1 MEVAKP
7 PLFSRRIEKVST
19 FVNIAH
25 LYLYLRMKMM
35 ESKSTKMA

>member
-25 LYLYLRMKMM
+25 LYLRMKMM
-35 ESKSTKMA
+35 ESKSTKIA